1 MLLFSV
7 NKKMRIFASELH
19 AICIMTHSI
28 ISTIQQ
34 KFPILIEPELLA
46 EMEKHCTTR
55 KLEAGTNFIEIGDV
69 IIAMPLLISGSLKV
83 VREDTEG
90 NELLLYYLNGGETC
104 ATTLSCCLNN
114 AKSEVRAT
122 VMEDITAILVP
133 IRCMDDWLKKYG
145 SWRNFVMLSYRMR
158 FEEMLQT
165 IDSVAFKKMDQ
176 RLENYLVQRSYEL
189 KSEILLGTHQEIAD
203 DLHTSREV
211 ISRLLKQL
219 EKMGRVK
226 LSRNKIEIL
235 SLM

>member
-1 MLLFSV
+1 M
-7 NKKMRIFASELH
+7 SE
-19 AICIMTHSI
+19 AIATI
-28 ISTIQQ
+28 IKQ

-46 EMEKHCTTR
+46 EMEKYCTTR
-55 KLEAGTNFIEIGDV
+55 KLQAGTNFIEIGDK

-133 IRCMDDWLKKYG
+133 IACMDDWLKKYS

-165 IDSVAFKKMDQ
+165 IDSVAFKKMDE
-176 RLENYLVQRSYEL
+176 RLEEYLKQRS
-189 KSEILLGTHQEIAD
+189 SEINSSTIQGTHQEIAD

-211 ISRLLKQL
+211 VSRLLKQL
-219 EKMGRVK
+219 EKLGRIK

-235 SLM
+235 SLV